1 MKIGP
6 RKFKW
11 FLYST
16 QVVVHAFGSLILK
29 HCNAFIC
36 TISERHNHLCIYTLH
51 ESLSKVHNVLIQR
64 GYAKGNVHNFIVI
77 TVYRKTFASGVF
89 FFGPFSIHC
98 LWASLRLGKFEWFKL
113 FLNTTLSRWIQER
126 AKLFASKITLY
137 TCTLPELWQI
147 FKVWILKD
155 FNLVYKL

>member
-36 TISERHNHLCIYTLH
+36 TIAERHNHLCMYTLH
-51 ESLSKVHNVLIQR
+51 ESLSKVHIVLIQR
-64 GYAKGNVHNFIVI
+64 GYAKGNVHNFNVI
-77 TVYRKTFASGVF
+77 TVYRKIFASVF
-89 FFGPFSIHC
+89 FLPFLH
-98 LWASLRLGKFEWFKL
+98 SLSVGEFKTGRIRTIQII
-113 FLNTTLSRWIQER
+113 LNTTLSRRIQDR
-126 AKLFASKITLY
+126 AKLCKWTKAK
-137 TCTLPELWQI
+137 
-147 FKVWILKD
+147 
-155 FNLVYKL
+155 